1 MRPFTK
7 LSPDAKFLTNSAK
20 WDGGHFSV
28 YFLTVASMKSWQDY
42 LEPLLKSKYFSPD
55 VLHITRG
62 KHSQSCKPNPGHHH

>member
-20 WDGGHFSV
+20 WDGGSFSV

-42 LEPLLKSKYFSPD
+42 LEPLLKSK
-55 VLHITRG
+55 
-62 KHSQSCKPNPGHHH
+62 